1 MQADE
6 KNSRWNTCA
15 FRDGWSDSY
24 SGRNGNYVRI
34 IQSGALLILGVLGIE
49 LHFNEHSQF
58 LSE

>member
-1 MQADE
+1 MQGE
-6 KNSRWNTCA
+6 T
-15 FRDGWSDSY
+15 FDSAE
-24 SGRNGNYVRI
+24 V